1 MVAQSRNSYLEAEI
15 HAPSLDDLG
24 AQLAESGAT
33 FHTYLEHLVQ
43 GLQKEA
49 KEKFKG
55 WVTCSSPDNTDLAFK
70 KVRFPPLQNVCFTA
84 PPGTQVPFK
93 SPGSKGLL
101 GPSRVCAPFCVDPGN
116 SVPTCEMNILRVPGR
131 GEHVKV

>member
-1 MVAQSRNSYLEAEI
+1 MGSESPLCCLALGRSLLASGLDVAEATLIPLLHSAFLSSLLGSFMHSLAQVPHEMVAQSRDSYLEAEI
-15 HAPSLDDLG
+15 HAPSLEDLG

-70 KVRFPPLQNVCFTA
+70 KVRFPLLQNVC
-84 PPGTQVPFK
+84 
-93 SPGSKGLL
+93 
-101 GPSRVCAPFCVDPGN
+101 
-116 SVPTCEMNILRVPGR
+116 
-131 GEHVKV
+131 